1 MLPATDY
8 KSRELNLYHDEGYKL
23 QVRPTASSS
32 EAGPGF
38 SFKTTNSSGAGDWG
52 VYCPQLKVD
61 TMFGVRG
68 VGSMIGMHEYHIN
81 NLNVNLPAEVLRAT
95 NAESVLQQ
103 NINAEAATRASN
115 DATHSAS
122 IAAEISD
129 RQTGDYQLDVK
140 INNEISRAQAS
151 ELVLTNHTAQID
163 LDVKAEVA
171 ARVAADSKLNDTLV
185 SESAARI
192 AADFKFSADLSA
204 ETVARTSAVDLLT
217 TSVSNE
223 SNQRKDEVKRLD
235 GRIDFITHNTDPAA
249 LDSLS
254 EIVSNFSV
262 NGASYASR
270 LSLLEGIV
278 QELVNRT
285 Q

>member
-1 MLPATDY
+1 MIPVADY
-8 KSRELNLYHDEGYKL
+8 KSKELNLYHDEGYKL
-23 QVRPTASSS
+23 QVRQNPSST
-32 EAGPGF
+32 EAGPCF
-38 SFKTTNSSGAGDWG
+38 SFKTTNLDGNGDWG
-52 VYCPQLKVD
+52 VLINNLKVD

-95 NAESVLQQ
+95 NAETVLQQ

-204 ETVARTSAVDLLT
+204 ESASRSSADALLT
-217 TSVSNE
+217 TSLSNE
-223 SNQRKDEVKRLD
+223 SNQRKDDVKRLD

-254 EIVSNFSV
+254 EIVSNFST

-270 LSLLEGIV
+270 LTWLEGIV